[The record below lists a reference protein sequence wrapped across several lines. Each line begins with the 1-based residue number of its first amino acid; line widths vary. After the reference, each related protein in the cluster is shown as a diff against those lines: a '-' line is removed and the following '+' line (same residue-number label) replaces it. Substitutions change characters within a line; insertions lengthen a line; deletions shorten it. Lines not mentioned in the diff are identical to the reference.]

1 MAFVYLGCTK
11 EVVDVAWRKTIGICK
26 RHGANLAAAS
36 QNASSEVFEIT
47 SCLHPSGHIATI
59 FWDRIAQDSWGE
71 VCREAVGAILSGLN
85 LGQWQ
90 DSMMKQSLD
99 DLTSQF
105 RVVQGQRGFFRD
117 HKGQIVLR
125 R

>member
-11 EVVDVAWRKTIGICK
+11 EVVDVAWRRNYWHLQKTWCK
-26 RHGANLAAAS
+26 LGGS
-36 QNASSEVFEIT
+36 
-47 SCLHPSGHIATI
+47 IATI